1 MKRTNRLEK
10 PRRQNWC
17 RYSAHDSAVC
27 PRNKLNSIIAM
38 QCIRKPVV
46 RIQCRW
52 AYSYG
57 TCKCAI
63 LSHTIH
69 VYSRIIYETCAGTYA
84 AYKLWGV
91 ESKWV
96 LLHSAFGVLTSA
108 HWKDK
113 KKKAKYMC
121 SWITYWYWKPC
132 VLRIFTIWFRRPNWT
147 MKNGSH
153 QWQTSKRHVFIND

>member
-113 KKKAKYMC
+113 KKKSEIYVLVNHILILKAMRFTYIYNLI
-121 SWITYWYWKPC
+121 STITSMANFKTPC
-132 VLRIFTIWFRRPNWT
+132 IY
-147 MKNGSH
+147 
-153 QWQTSKRHVFIND
+153 KRLITN